1 MSFEN
6 FIKCVNDG
14 IKRDIKSRRLKMK
27 VSVDEFSAFSKKYF
41 KNINDKDLSFKF
53 VLDEVDKNSILFILR
68 SFFDMYV
75 EVKENSIIVFKNFP
89 KKFILLKEVNK
100 SNHYFTPRTFK
111 KGTIMYSISPSY
123 SSANRMNGVPLWDS
137 LETINDTELIPS
149 VQINYDYIKPYIY

>member
-6 FIKCVNDG
+6 FFKCVNDG

-68 SFFDMYV
+68 SFFNMYV

-100 SNHYFTPRTFK
+100 SNHHFTPRTFK

-137 LETINDTELIPS
+137 LETVSYTHLTLPTKRI
-149 VQINYDYIKPYIY
+149 V

>member
-6 FIKCVNDG
+6 FFKCVNDG

-68 SFFDMYV
+68 SFFNMYV

-100 SNHYFTPRTFK
+100 SNHHFTPRTFK

-137 LETINDTELIPS
+137 LETINDTELIPI

>member
-6 FIKCVNDG
+6 FFKCVNDG

-27 VSVDEFSAFSKKYF
+27 VSVDEFSTFSNKYF

-53 VLDEVDKNSILFILR
+53 VVGEVDKNSILFVLR
-68 SFFDMYV
+68 SFFNMYV
-75 EVKENSIIVFKNFP
+75 EIKENSIIVFKNFP

-123 SSANRMNGVPLWDS
+123 SSVNRMNGVPLWDS
-137 LETINDTELIPS
+137 LETIEETELIPS
-149 VQINYDYIKPYIY
+149 VQINYDYIKPYTY

>member
-1 MSFEN
+1 MSFEI
-6 FIKCVNDG
+6 FFKCVNDG
-14 IKRDIKSRRLKMK
+14 IKRDIRSRRLKMK

-68 SFFDMYV
+68 SFFNMYV

-100 SNHYFTPRTFK
+100 SNHHFTPRTFK

-137 LETINDTELIPS
+137 LKTINDTELIPS